1 MAGPV
6 ASFMICFFYACAA
19 VVMNILNKVVFYH
32 FSFKLPLVLMWLQFA
47 VFLAISPFLYLA
59 TKNNEMSPYRIPMFS
74 MSDFN
79 NSILTSL
86 LFMGNVLCGLWALTM
101 VNIPMFLAL
110 RRLSIVFI
118 FA

>member
-19 VVMNILNKVVFYH
+19 VAMNILNKIVFYH
-32 FSFKLPLVLMWLQFA
+32 FSFKLPLVLMWMQFA

-79 NSILTSL
+79 SSIGTSL
-86 LFMGNVLCGLWALTM
+86 LFLGNVLCGL
-101 VNIPMFLAL
+101 
-110 RRLSIVFI
+110 
-118 FA
+118 